1 MIVIDLDILIYSMK
15 HMTSNSNSIEVPNY
29 KVSDYMI
36 KETTI
41 VHQKPLMPRTQL
53 NSIKNLFNDYICI
66 ITSNP
71 METIV
76 VHPKNK
82 EELSALK
89 AFIKAL
95 KIDFTVEK
103 SPYNPEFV
111 KEILKAKEDIKNGKG
126 VNIAIEDLWK

>member
-1 MIVIDLDILIYSMK
+1 MIVIDLDIYINFIM
-15 HMTSNSNSIEVPNY
+15 HMTNNSNSIEIPDY

-36 KETTI
+36 KETKI
-41 VHQKPLMPRTQL
+41 VHQKPLMPCTQL
-53 NSIKNLFNDYICI
+53 NPIKNLFNDYICI
-66 ITSNP
+66 ITSSP
-71 METIV
+71 METII

-82 EELSALK
+82 EQLSALK